1 MGGDRCSKYG
11 HGRYEL
17 AAPSFLGAQAMGGDC
32 DRPGPAGVQG
42 HRLTLTPTLTLVL
55 TLPIPDLTPNPNPNQ
70 VQGH

>member
-1 MGGDRCSKYG
+1 MTM

-17 AAPSFLGAQAMGGDC
+17 AAPSFLGAQAVGGDC

-42 HRLTLTPTLTLVL
+42 HRLTLALIPALTLTLTTL
-55 TLPIPDLTPNPNPNQ
+55 TLILTMAIPTIHK